1 LLDCARLVPH
11 DALELGRSARR
22 AAMELIVEMRY
33 GSHLYGTDTPQSDID
48 LKSVYLPE
56 ARDILLQRVKAT
68 IVITPPKPPGQKNAP
83 GEVDRETYSL
93 QRFLGLLAEGQ
104 TMALD
109 MLFAPDSA
117 LTMPP
122 APLWRELQAN
132 AHRLVSRR
140 SATFL
145 GYCRRQANTY
155 GVKGSRVA
163 ATRKAL
169 GVLEEAEARL
179 GGTAKLA
186 ELAAELEALALGEH
200 IAIVGIPAAGGK
212 PLQYLEVCGHK
223 APFTAS
229 IKNAREIAARLLED
243 YGHRAL
249 QAERNE
255 GVDWKALS
263 HAVRIGREAVEL
275 FQTGRITLPRPNAAH
290 LLAIKQGEIAYH
302 TVTEEIE
309 NLLAEIEAAAAN
321 SSLPETADSH
331 YIEELVVRAY
341 AGRVTGVYG
350 SNLSA

>member
-1 LLDCARLVPH
+1 
-11 DALELGRSARR
+11 
-22 AAMELIVEMRY
+22 MELIVEMRY

-68 IVITPPKPPGQKNAP
+68 IVITPPKAPGQKNAP

-122 APLWRELQAN
+122 APLWREIQAN
-132 AHRLVSRR
+132 AHRLVSKR

-163 ATRKAL
+163 AARKAL
-169 GVLEEAEARL
+169 GVLREAEARF
-179 GGTAKLA
+179 GGTAKLG
-186 ELAAELEALALGEH
+186 EAAAGLEALAGEH
-200 IAIVGIPAAGGK
+200 IAIVSLPAAGGK
-212 PLQYLEVCGHK
+212 PLDYLEVCGHK

-229 IKNAREIAARLLED
+229 IKNAREIVQRLLEE

-275 FQTGRITLPRPNAAH
+275 FTTGRIVLPRPDAAY
-290 LLAIKQGEIAYH
+290 LLRIKQGEVVYG
-302 TVTEEIE
+302 TVTEEIDA
-309 NLLAEIEAAAAN
+309 LLGQIEAAAAA
-321 SSLPETADSH
+321 SSLPEAPDMQ
-331 YIEELVVRAY
+331 YIEDLIANAY
-341 AGRVTGVYG
+341 AKRVVHRHD
-350 SNLSA
+350 SI

>member
-1 LLDCARLVPH
+1 
-11 DALELGRSARR
+11 
-22 AAMELIVEMRY
+22 MELIVEMCF

-56 ARDILLQRVKAT
+56 PRDILLQRVKAT
-68 IVITPPKPPGQKNAP
+68 IVVTPPKPPGQKNAP

-109 MLFAPDSA
+109 MLFAPESA
-117 LTMPP
+117 MTMPP
-122 APLWRELQAN
+122 APLWREIQAN

-140 SATFL
+140 AATFL

-169 GVLEEAEARL
+169 GVLQEAEARL
-179 GGTAKLA
+179 GGTAKLG
-186 ELAAELEALALGEH
+186 EAAGELEALAAAEH
-200 IAIVGIPAAGGK
+200 IAIVSLPTAGGK
-212 PLQYLEVCGHK
+212 PLRYLEVCGHK

-229 IKNAREIAARLLED
+229 IKNAREIAGRLLEE

-275 FQTGRITLPRPNAAH
+275 FKTGRIALPRPDAQH
-290 LLAIKQGEIAYH
+290 LLRIKQGGLPYH
-302 TVTEEIE
+302 AVTEEIE
-309 NLLAEIEAAAAN
+309 GLLAEIENAAAG
-321 SSLPETADSH
+321 SSLPEAPDLEF
-331 YIEELVVRAY
+331 IEELVIRAY
-341 AGRVTGVYG
+341 AGRVAGACG
-350 SNLSA
+350 SGLTA

>member
-1 LLDCARLVPH
+1 
-11 DALELGRSARR
+11 
-22 AAMELIVEMRY
+22 MEIIVEMRY

-56 ARDILLQRVKAT
+56 PRDILLQRVKAT

-83 GEVDRETYSL
+83 GEIDRETYSL

-109 MLFAPDSA
+109 MLFAPESA
-117 LTMPP
+117 MTMPP
-122 APLWRELQAN
+122 APLWREIQAN

-140 SATFL
+140 AATFL
-145 GYCRRQANTY
+145 GYCRRQANSY

-169 GVLEEAEARL
+169 SVLEEAEARL
-179 GGTAKLA
+179 GGAAKLGEA
-186 ELAAELEALALGEH
+186 ESELEALAAAEH
-200 IAIVGIPAAGGK
+200 IAIVSLPAAGGK
-212 PLQYLEVCGHK
+212 PLRYLEVCGHK

-229 IKNAREIAARLLED
+229 IKNAREIAGRLLEE

-263 HAVRIGREAVEL
+263 HAIRIGREAVEL
-275 FQTGRITLPRPNAAH
+275 FKTGRITLPRPDAAH
-290 LLAIKQGEIAYH
+290 LLRIKQGELAYH
-302 TVTEEIE
+302 AVTEEIE
-309 NLLAEIEAAAAN
+309 GLLGEIENAVAG
-321 SSLPETADSH
+321 SSLPESPDLAF
-331 YIEELVVRAY
+331 IEELVIRSY
-341 AGRVTGVYG
+341 AGRVV
-350 SNLSA
+350 SASASGLTA

>member
-1 LLDCARLVPH
+1 
-11 DALELGRSARR
+11 
-22 AAMELIVEMRY
+22 MQLIVEMRY
-33 GSHLYGTDTPQSDID
+33 GSHLYGTATPQSDID

-56 ARDILLQRVKAT
+56 AQDILLQRVKAT
-68 IVITPPKPPGQKNAP
+68 IVITPPKPPGQKNLP

-109 MLFAPDSA
+109 MLFAPESA
-117 LTMPP
+117 MTMPP
-122 APLWRELQAN
+122 TPLWREIQAN

-140 SATFL
+140 AGAFL

-179 GGTAKLA
+179 GGTAKLGEVA
-186 ELAAELEALALGEH
+186 CELEALAAFEH
-200 IAIVGIPAAGGK
+200 IAIVSLPATGGGQ
-212 PLQYLEVCGHK
+212 LRYLEVCDHK

-229 IKNAREIAARLLED
+229 IKNAREIVQRLLED

-249 QAERNE
+249 QAECNE

-275 FQTGRITLPRPNAAH
+275 FKTGRIFLPRPDAAH
-290 LLAIKQGEIAYH
+290 LLRIKQGGLAYNA
-302 TVTEEIE
+302 VTEEIE
-309 NLLAEIEAAAAN
+309 ELLGEIENAAAG
-321 SSLPETADSH
+321 SSLPETPDLEF
-331 YIEELVVRAY
+331 IEELIIRAY
-341 AGRVTGVYG
+341 AGRVVSAYG
-350 SNLSA
+350 SGLIA